1 MSADS
6 VTAKF
11 RQHLAPSTQHPTSE
25 RSCIVT
31 REVRAK
37 AELIRFVVG
46 PNQQLVPDLA
56 GKLPGRGI
64 YVTANKLL
72 IAEAIA
78 KRLFSKA
85 AKAPVQIPD
94 GFLVTLEQLL
104 VRRVGEAL
112 SMARKAGQV
121 ITGFEKVEA
130 ELKKG
135 SVEALIH
142 AEDAGED
149 GIKKLSF
156 YTGPTFANLP
166 RRLLSEVLGRD
177 NAVHAVVT
185 HGAAAAFFIDEAR
198 RFALFLD

>member
-1 MSADS
+1 M
-6 VTAKF
+6 TKEE
-11 RQHLAPSTQHPTSE
+11 PE

-31 REVRAK
+31 REVKGK

-64 YVTANKLL
+64 YVTASKLL
-72 IAEAIA
+72 IAEAIS

-85 AKAPVQIPD
+85 AKTQVQIPE
-94 GFLVTLEQLL
+94 GLLATLEQLL
-104 VRRVGEAL
+104 ARRVGEAL
-112 SMARKAGQV
+112 SMTRKAGQV

-142 AEDAGED
+142 AQDAGED

-156 YTGPTFANLP
+156 YHGPIFANLP
-166 RRLLSEVLGRD
+166 RSLLSEVLGRE

-185 HGAAAAFFIDEAR
+185 HGPAAPFFIEQAR
-198 RFALFLD
+198 RFALFME